1 MTAIS
6 IWEPW
11 ATAMLLGL
19 KRIETRSWPTSHKGD
34 LLICASKRPL
44 DATAREVLLN
54 IHLHSG
60 FDIQPNP
67 GMALCVVRLIR
78 CDRIT
83 EERRG
88 FKALDGREPALQ
100 RCRCNSGQPTA
111 GNSDVKG
118 SLCPCR
124 TVPHGHPL
132 PHVAAART
140 GCGNGFPRLPVHRNK
155 DRAGETDRKRRTG

>member
-88 FKALDGREPALQ
+88 FKALDGREPALLEEQ
-100 RCRCNSGQPTA
+100 LGDYTPGRFAWATNAAYLRPLARPFPVRGQQGLFDVPDGLIKAA
-111 GNSDVKG
+111 G
-118 SLCPCR
+118 
-124 TVPHGHPL
+124 
-132 PHVAAART
+132 VA
-140 GCGNGFPRLPVHRNK
+140 
-155 DRAGETDRKRRTG
+155 E